1 MIPALIDI
9 SAAWKVLEPGVHD
22 ATLSD
27 IKDRFATN
35 ERRKVLYEGLLKGCQ
50 ALKRAGCSVIYL
62 DGSFITAKPTP
73 NDFDVCWDPRGVD
86 TNKLDA
92 VFLDFTDQRRN
103 QKQQYGGEFFPSSAT
118 VDGHQTFVEY
128 FQTDKETDKRK
139 GIIRIQLS

>member
-1 MIPALIDI
+1 MIPGLIDI
-9 SAAWKVLEPGVHD
+9 GATWKVLTPGVHD

-50 ALKRAGCSVIYL
+50 TLKLAGCSVIYL
-62 DGSFITAKPTP
+62 DGSFITEKSVP
-73 NDFDVCWDPRGVD
+73 NDFDACWDPLGVD

-92 VFLDFTDQRRN
+92 ALLDFSNQRRN
-103 QKQQYGGEFFPSSAT
+103 QKQQYGGEFFPSSAKA
-118 VDGHQTFVEY
+118 DGHQTFVEY

-139 GIIRIQLS
+139 GIIRIQLR